1 MEIRHIE
8 VPHVLDKIVLLVI
21 ILSRIPLII
30 LLNGRCGGIQGN
42 EEFIE
47 TN

>member
-30 LLNGRCGGIQGN
+30 LLNGRCAV
-42 EEFIE
+42 EFKA
-47 TN
+47 TKNS